1 MEWSLALSLPKE
13 AGCRENFN
21 ALVAGYVSAT
31 FTKLLEAHE
40 SRVGKDDTPVRKR
53 TTSQV
58 APLGSAQ
65 QSAADYAK
73 SLINGDLGQKLYQ

>member
-1 MEWSLALSLPKE
+1 MEWSLAMSLPKE

-31 FTKLLEAHE
+31 FTKLQEAQE
-40 SRVGKDDTPVRKR
+40 TKGDDETPVRKR
-53 TTSQV
+53 TVSQA
-58 APLGSAQ
+58 APLGSVR

-73 SLINGDLGQKLYQ
+73 GLITGDLGQKLYQ